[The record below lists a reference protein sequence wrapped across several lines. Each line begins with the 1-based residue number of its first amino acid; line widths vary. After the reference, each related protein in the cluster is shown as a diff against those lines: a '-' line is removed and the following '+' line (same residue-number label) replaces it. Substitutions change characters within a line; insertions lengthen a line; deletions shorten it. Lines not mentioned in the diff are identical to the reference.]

1 MGNVRLKNVITQ
13 NIDNYLKAR
22 HFIHLGLKVDVT
34 IVTKKGTMLYPSVI
48 GDEDLSYLPSDPLQV
63 AADNYALLNEGLV
76 VKVETGFEHNRLI
89 SNCVLAFYISLS
101 VLIFYLHYK
110 AAVRKVALEERETR
124 LEMDRLRLFKVTS
137 YTLRSAGVYD
147 EGMTAQQV
155 VEIKMFNQ
163 TKGVERTIIDEQEW
177 RYDEER
183 KRWLLHSGLPDPTN
197 RY

>member
-1 MGNVRLKNVITQ
+1 MKQ
-13 NIDNYLKAR
+13 
-22 HFIHLGLKVDVT
+22 GLQKTVLLFSLVTLVLAACSTNQVDKSRGEAFKQYET
-34 IVTKKGTMLYPSVI
+34 IIRWSQW
-48 GDEDLSYLPSDPLQV
+48 DA
-63 AADNYALLNEGLV
+63 AADFVSPDSQE
-76 VKVETGFEHNRLI
+76 EHPI
-89 SNCVLAFYISLS
+89 
-101 VLIFYLHYK
+101 
-110 AAVRKVALEERETR
+110 TR
-124 LEMDRLRLFKVTS
+124 LLMDRLRLFRVTS

-155 VEIKMFNQ
+155 VEIKMFNN